1 MSTQASCSKFA
12 TPNASA
18 PIPQTQ
24 YLHESSSPQAFSC
37 TKAKSLASNNAY
49 LNNSLQVGQVVTTS
63 RLLRSPLRREG
74 LHITP
79 VVTVR
84 AEDLVKQVLHC
95 INMPLAQQ
103 FRIAHKKLRAIGG
116 YWLEV
121 RRSEHI
127 HALLQQVAVNR
138 L

>member
-1 MSTQASCSKFA
+1 
-12 TPNASA
+12 
-18 PIPQTQ
+18 
-24 YLHESSSPQAFSC
+24 
-37 TKAKSLASNNAY
+37 
-49 LNNSLQVGQVVTTS
+49 
-63 RLLRSPLRREG
+63 
-74 LHITP
+74 
-79 VVTVR
+79 
-84 AEDLVKQVLHC
+84 VLHC